1 MAKEYDANADLTYT
15 PSQQPG
21 SVRKAAQSATETVKR
36 ETRAVVNVAAEHP
49 HTVTSLGVL
58 LGALAFTIGYV
69 MGRSSVDTRRSHR
82 WLAER

>member
-21 SVRKAAQSATETVKR
+21 LVRKAAQSATETVKR

-49 HTVTSLGVL
+49 TQSQ
-58 LGALAFTIGYV
+58 A
-69 MGRSSVDTRRSHR
+69 
-82 WLAER
+82 